1 LKKVLK
7 CPYNVAVPRI
17 GTGRVRKKLNLSLA
31 PDSLEWL
38 EAQSEET
45 GAPISRIVDRLVKA
59 EKERRNADKPEE

>member
-1 LKKVLK
+1 MKKVLK
-7 CPYNVAVPRI
+7 CPYNRSVPRRQ
-17 GTGRVRKKLNLSLA
+17 TGRVRKKLNLSLA

-59 EKERRNADKPEE
+59 EKERREAQSVAE